1 MIIRENTIDLARQ
14 VIERYYEPDTVVH
27 RILMD
32 HSRRVADKA
41 LAIAGGRPEMNFDL
55 DFVEEAAMLHDI
67 GIRYCDAP
75 EIGCFGEYD
84 YVCHGFLGAE
94 ILRKEGLPRHAWV
107 CERHTG
113 TGISLKAIVEN
124 KLPLPHR
131 DFVPVS
137 PEEQLI
143 CFADKFFSK
152 SDPANEKRIFDIEK
166 SLQKHG
172 NDSVLRF
179 NQWCKRFFG

>member
-1 MIIRENTIDLARQ
+1 MREKTVDWVQRIIEKYYDTGTGVYQ
-14 VIERYYEPDTVVH
+14 V
-27 RILMD
+27 LMD

-41 LAIAGGRPEMNFDL
+41 LAIAGGHPEMNFDL
-55 DFVEEAAMLHDI
+55 GFVEEAAMLHDI

-94 ILRKEGLPRHAWV
+94 ILRKEGLPRHALV

-113 TGISLKAIVEN
+113 TGISLKEIVEN
-124 KLPLPHR
+124 QLPLPHR

-137 PEEQLI
+137 IEEQLI

-152 SDPANEKRIFDIEK
+152 SDPANEKRIFEIEK

-172 NDSVLRF
+172 KDGVLCF
-179 NQWCKRFFG
+179 NQWCKRFLG